1 MLKTTD
7 INKIRPT
14 LKTVKY
20 LDYKGLYLI
29 VDPKSDKHRHGRY
42 YWLCRSMINGV
53 PYKQVL
59 GEYYMY
65 HHDRA
70 KQKVKVSVD
79 EARTRARKFRED
91 AQKGLFNKHKQTK
104 KDLLASEY
112 PAKYAELNDFEPMEL
127 NKKGEMVWPQKQMKD
142 IQRDFNKLIKLLGD
156 RMPSEY
162 SKNDIRVD
170 YILYRKK
177 NEITQYNAPPTSGT
191 IRRNLNSYNAVF
203 NYVNEIL
210 EIDDKHRFSKTEIPN
225 EGEDKKEKID
235 YTSKQLKTLRR
246 MVTGSDD
253 IIEQMIALLIETGM
267 RSGEVVG
274 LRSEDLI
281 LDCEQPYI
289 KLHKNSLRRLK
300 TKSSTRLIP
309 LTGASL
315 EITKYLD
322 LDKEWLFDHYLNKN
336 KKGKTELDTESA
348 NSTINNNIR
357 AIIGKDAPTSHSFR
371 HTLATRLSSVGCPK
385 SLRDEMGGWAS
396 SVSDNYGT
404 PDDMMIKGDYLR
416 ASLNW

>member
-1 MLKTTD
+1 MLSATE

-14 LKTVKY
+14 NETVEY
-20 LDYKGLYLI
+20 LDYNGLYLV
-29 VDPKSDKHRHGRY
+29 VDPKSDKYRNGRY
-42 YWLCRSMINGV
+42 YWKCRFRTSQGR
-53 PYKQVL
+53 KKKVL
-59 GEYYMY
+59 GEYYIY

-79 EARTRARKFRED
+79 EARSEARKFRVEKNT
-91 AQKGLFNKHKQTK
+91 ALAKKTK
-104 KDLLASEY
+104 KALLASEY

-371 HTLATRLSSVGCPK
+371 HTLATRLSNVGCPK
-385 SLRDEMGGWAS
+385 SLREEMGGWAS

-416 ASLNW
+416 ASLKW